1 MGAAGDRL
9 RRWLDAAAAEAGF
22 ASLHVTDA
30 TLPEAVAARL
40 DEFLAAGH
48 QGDMSWLAETA
59 PRRATPRAM
68 WPQARSAI
76 ILTMNYGPDHDPMD
90 NLAATSHGNVSV
102 YARGRDYHDV
112 IKGRLK
118 QLAGQFAACSGAAV
132 KVFVDTAPLME
143 KPLAAQAGAGW
154 QGKHT
159 NLVSRRHGSWLFLGT
174 ILTDAEMPPDA
185 AETDH
190 CGSCTRCLDIC
201 PTDAFPAPYRLDA
214 RRCISYLTIEHK
226 GQIPREFRAAIG
238 NRIFGCD
245 DCLAVCP
252 WNKYAARAAE
262 VKFHGAQFNDG
273 QADGGRGMPPLADLL
288 ALDDAGFRKMF
299 AGGPV
304 RRAGHDRFLRNVLV
318 AAGNSGDAAL
328 LTAVEAHLR
337 HDSPLV
343 RGMAV
348 WALSRLLDGAGFAAM
363 RAAHAAS
370 ETDAEVSA
378 EWVVAGVS

>member
-1 MGAAGDRL
+1 MAGDGDRL
-9 RRWLDAAAAEAGF
+9 RRWLEDAAAKAGF
-22 ASLHVTDA
+22 AGVHVTDA
-30 TLPEAVAARL
+30 TLPPETGARL
-40 DEFLAAGH
+40 NDFVADGR
-48 QGDMSWLAETA
+48 QGDMAWLAETA
-59 PRRATPRAM
+59 PRRASPAAM
-68 WPQARSAI
+68 WPEARSAI
-76 ILTMNYGPDHDPMD
+76 VLTMNYGPDHDPMD
-90 NLAATSHGNVSV
+90 NLAARDRGNVSV

-118 QLAGQFAACSGAAV
+118 QLAGQFAAKSGADV

-159 NLVSRRHGSWLFLGT
+159 NLVSRHHGSWLFLGT
-174 ILTDAEMPPDA
+174 ILTDAALPPDA
-185 AETDH
+185 PESDH
-190 CGSCTRCLDIC
+190 CGSCTSCLDAC
-201 PTDAFPAPYRLDA
+201 PTDAFPAPYQLDA

-226 GQIPREFRAAIG
+226 GQIPPEFRRPMG

-262 VKFHGAQFNDG
+262 ARFHGPAE
-273 QADGGRGMPPLADLL
+273 MPPLADLL
-288 ALDDAGFRKMF
+288 ALDDAAFRRMF

-318 AAGNSGDAAL
+318 AAGNSGDAGLVPAVTAC
-328 LTAVEAHLR
+328 LT

-348 WALSRLLDGAGFAAM
+348 WALRQLVDEDDLSAIRQHYMQMEADG
-363 RAAHAAS
+363 HVL
-370 ETDAEVSA
+370 E
-378 EWVVAGVS
+378 EWG

>member
-1 MGAAGDRL
+1 MGAATDRL

-22 ASLHVTDA
+22 ASLHITDA
-30 TLPEAVAARL
+30 TLPESVAARL

-59 PRRATPRAM
+59 PRRASPRAM

-90 NLAATSHGNVSV
+90 NLAAVSHGNVSV

-118 QLAGQFAACSGAAV
+118 QLAGQFAARSRAEV

-174 ILTDAEMPPDA
+174 ILTDAELPPDA

-190 CGSCTRCLDIC
+190 CGSCTRCLNIC
-201 PTDAFPAPYRLDA
+201 PTDAFSAPYRLDA
-214 RRCISYLTIEHK
+214 RRCISYLTIEHN
-226 GQIPREFRAAIG
+226 GQIPREFRSAIG

-262 VKFHGAQFNDG
+262 AKFHGPQFND
-273 QADGGRGMPPLADLL
+273 ADAKGRRGMPPLADLL
-288 ALDDAGFRKMF
+288 VLDEVAFQKMF
-299 AGGPV
+299 AGRPV
-304 RRAGHDRFLRNVLV
+304 RRAGHKRFLRNVLV
-318 AAGNSGDAAL
+318 AAGNSGDGTL
-328 LTAVEAHLR
+328 LPAVEACLM
-337 HDSPLV
+337 DDNPLV

-348 WALSRLLDGAGFAAM
+348 WALSRLMDREGFAAIA
-363 RAAHAAS
+363 AAHGPV
-370 ETDAEVSA
+370 ERDPEVTL
-378 EWVVAGVS
+378 EWEHAFSK